1 MYMKT
6 FMMYLLI
13 LPKRY
18 AHGISQENICS
29 RVPFLIN
36 LLSNNLLLKNRLWH
50 SCFAVNFAT
59 FLRTP
64 FFTEHLK

>member
-1 MYMKT
+1 MDVPIKKV
-6 FMMYLLI
+6 LL
-13 LPKRY
+13 LEVSQN
-18 AHGISQENICS
+18 SQENICS

-36 LLSNNLLLKNRLWH
+36 LLNNNLLLKNRLWH

>member
-1 MYMKT
+1 MAVPLKKV
-6 FMMYLLI
+6 LL
-13 LPKRY
+13 LEVSQN
-18 AHGISQENICS
+18 SQENICS

-36 LLSNNLLLKNRLWH
+36 LLNNNLLLKHRLWH

>member
-1 MYMKT
+1 MAVPLKKV
-6 FMMYLLI
+6 LL
-13 LPKRY
+13 LEVSQN
-18 AHGISQENICS
+18 SQENICS
-29 RVPFLIN
+29 RVLFLIN
-36 LLSNNLLLKNRLWH
+36 LLNNNLLLKNRLWH